1 MPRDIPLATL
11 ARRWGISP
19 QRARELA
26 RQGRVP
32 GAYKYGYGPRATW
45 YAPADTPRP
54 ARMPAGRPRR
64 EEK

>member
-1 MPRDIPLATL
+1 MRNIPLAQL

-32 GAYKYGYGPRATW
+32 GAYKVGHGPRATW
-45 YAPADTPRP
+45 YAPENTTRP
-54 ARMPAGRPRR
+54 TRRPAGRP
-64 EEK
+64 KKS